1 MISTFQALL
10 VALVAVLP
18 GALYTIAR
26 EHRTAAWSLDDAARE
41 IIRFLAV
48 SAAFH
53 AVLAPITFYAYRKL
67 IKTGALAAGDV
78 SLWWWPVL
86 LLYMVLPF
94 ALGEITAR
102 SRQWGP
108 SSGTFKR
115 WLRRGISLYT
125 ATSPEPRAWDR
136 VFSRPDGI
144 GLMRLRL
151 TDGSWK
157 AGPFD
162 GASYASNMQ
171 GDQDLYLA
179 DQVELTD
186 DGHFVV
192 NADQT
197 PNLLGVGLLIRWSEV
212 RYAEIS
218 RTDEGGEG
226 NVG

>member
-41 IIRFLAV
+41 VIRFLAV

-53 AVLAPITFYAYRKL
+53 ALLAPITFYAYCKL
-67 IKTGALAAGDV
+67 IKTGALANGQV

-86 LLYMVLPF
+86 LLYVFLPF
-94 ALGEITAR
+94 VLGEVTAR
-102 SRQWGP
+102 SRRWGP
-108 SSGTFKR
+108 QSVRWKR
-115 WLRRGISLYT
+115 WMRIAISLYT

-136 VFSRPDGI
+136 VFSMPEAI
-144 GLMRLRL
+144 GLIRLQL
-151 TDGSWK
+151 ADGTWK

-162 GASYASNMQ
+162 GDSYASNMQ

-179 DQVELTD
+179 DQVELTE

-192 NADQT
+192 DSDQR
-197 PNLLGVGLLIRWSEV
+197 PRLLGVGLLIRWSEV

-218 RTDEGGEG
+218 RTEEGGDDAG
-226 NVG
+226 